1 MLIPRFINVKELI
14 PFLDQL
20 AAHAEMDSLDLDFT
34 NLATVTPAG
43 LVALTAFVA
52 HRKRR
57 KLSTQFLGFEKC
69 CIAGYLR
76 RMDLPR

>member
-1 MLIPRFINVKELI
+1 MLIPRFINAKELI

-43 LVALTAFVA
+43 LVALTS
-52 HRKRR
+52 
-57 KLSTQFLGFEKC
+57 LS
-69 CIAGYLR
+69 
-76 RMDLPR
+76 